1 MRLNIFKK
9 TPPTLAQV
17 QAEQAKLQQRRE
29 AIGARLTELSDA
41 LVSAYGDETANVEA
55 IHSEASR
62 LERELSSLATVS
74 AELERERTDAAVRQI
89 LADTRADLDVLNT
102 HTQRI
107 VELNP
112 EIMRLR
118 RELGELVQESN
129 THRRA
134 VSNLRNGHHVR
145 LTQRVQAV
153 GLDPRETLPTI
164 APQLDELRREFDD
177 ALNRSFAETAGDAAA
192 IAEAMPGRADASLK
206 G

>member
-17 QAEQAKLQQRRE
+17 QAEQQKLAQRRE
-29 AIGARLTELSDA
+29 TIRQRLSELENA

-74 AELERERTDAAVRQI
+74 AELERERADAAKRQI
-89 LADTRADLDVLNT
+89 IEQTRADLDVLNT

-112 EIMRLR
+112 RIMELR

-129 THRRA
+129 TRRRA
-134 VSNLRNGHHVR
+134 VSNMRSGYHIR
-145 LTQRVQAV
+145 LNQRVQAA

-164 APQLDELRREFDD
+164 APQLDELRAEFDD
-177 ALNRSFAETAGDAAA
+177 ALNRSFADTAGDAAA
-192 IAEAMPGRADASLK
+192 IAESMPGRADASLK